1 MIATILA
8 VVVCKLCGLSFLS
21 EKMQDFSRKMLKID
35 ATQKHREESAFRID
49 EHI

>member
-1 MIATILA
+1 
-8 VVVCKLCGLSFLS
+8 
-21 EKMQDFSRKMLKID
+21 MQDFSRKILQID

>member
-1 MIATILA
+1 M
-8 VVVCKLCGLSFLS
+8 VCHYFLSLKS
-21 EKMQDFSRKMLKID
+21 EKMQDFSRKLSEID